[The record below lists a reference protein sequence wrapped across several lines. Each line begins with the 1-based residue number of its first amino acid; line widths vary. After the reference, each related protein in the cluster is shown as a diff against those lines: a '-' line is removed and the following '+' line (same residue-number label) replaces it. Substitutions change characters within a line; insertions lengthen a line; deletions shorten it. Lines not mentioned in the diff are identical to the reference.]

1 MRQLHKLSRRGQK
14 QSQSR
19 HCRKGQNH
27 LSSHNGRKSGTGSG
41 RDVKERTSSSSSS
54 SSCCPRLMMS
64 SMVRGIGRCVFVTCF
79 PVIQCF
85 GLDEHRHRRHH
96 HHHKHFF

>member
-1 MRQLHKLSRRGQK
+1 MDSAFSLGRKQK
-14 QSQSR
+14 QSQSQSR

-27 LSSHNGRKSGTGSG
+27 LSSNNGRKSSTGSG
-41 RDVKERTSSSSSS
+41 RDAKDGASSSSSS
-54 SSCCPRLMMS
+54 SSCPRLMMS
-64 SMVRGIGRCVFVTCF
+64 SMVRGIGRCVFVTCY
-79 PVIQCF
+79 PVIRCF